1 MSFCLNRFMRRG
13 FVKNKIRR
21 VNVRI
26 IHRVKNSFYLF
37 LYFEKVTLCY
47 NDTNRLFIKEIMMNI
62 QEMNARKEKIRNF
75 SIIAHIDHGKSTLAD
90 RILEL
95 TETVSKREMQAQLL
109 DSMDLERERG
119 ITIKLNAIE
128 LEYTAKDGETYIF
141 HLIDTPGHVDFTY
154 EVSRSLAACEG
165 AILVV
170 DAAQGIEAQTL
181 ANVYLALDNDLEIL
195 PVINKIDLPAADPE
209 RVRTE
214 VEDVIGLDASEA
226 VLASAKAGIGIE
238 EILEQ
243 VVEKVPAPQGDVEAP
258 LKALIFDSVYDAYRG
273 VILQIR
279 VVDGSVKIGDTI
291 QLMSNGK
298 EFVVTE
304 VGIFTPKAVA
314 RDFLMA
320 GDVGYLAA
328 AIKTVA
334 DTRVGDTITLA
345 NNPAEEALAGYKKMN
360 PMVFCGLYPIDSNRY
375 NDLREAL
382 ERLQLNDASLQFE
395 PETSQALGF
404 GFRCGFLGLLHM
416 DVIQERLER
425 EFNLDL
431 IMTAPSVIYHVNTTD
446 GETMEVAN
454 PSEFPDP
461 TRIESIEEPFV
472 KAQIMVPNEFVGA
485 VMELAQ
491 RKRGEFVTMDYLD
504 ANRVNVIY
512 HIPLSEI
519 VFDFFDK
526 LKSSTRGYA
535 SFDYEISDYRPS
547 RLVKMDILL
556 NSEKVDAL
564 SFIVHKDFAYE
575 RGKVI
580 VEKLK
585 KLIPRQQFEVPIQ
598 ATIGQKIVARSDIK
612 ALRKNVLA
620 KCYGG
625 DVSRKRKLLEKQK
638 AGKKRMKSIGSVEV
652 PQEAFLSV
660 LSMDEE

>member
-1 MSFCLNRFMRRG
+1 
-13 FVKNKIRR
+13 
-21 VNVRI
+21 
-26 IHRVKNSFYLF
+26 
-37 LYFEKVTLCY
+37 
-47 NDTNRLFIKEIMMNI
+47 MMNI

-279 VVDGSVKIGDTI
+279 VVDGSVKVGDTI

-298 EFVVTE
+298 EFVVME

-345 NNPAEEALAGYKKMN
+345 NRPADEALAGYKKMN

-461 TRIESIEEPFV
+461 TRIDSIEEPFV

-512 HIPLSEI
+512 HIPLNEI